1 MCEGLSLPKYAY
13 GQDGFSKKRMVSRLL
28 NNKQMRGFSTF
39 QATTVKATSI
49 YSFLSCL
56 LEAVAALGMVS
67 SRMQPSHITTV
78 VSHKEICRA
87 GGRFDPR
94 IEQMAKR
101 AEVSPEVH
109 DGHGSVYSLASY
121 SRIKYPETRQ

>member
-1 MCEGLSLPKYAY
+1 M
-13 GQDGFSKKRMVSRLL
+13 D
-28 NNKQMRGFSTF
+28 KQMGWLSTF

-87 GGRFDPR
+87 GGGFDPR
-94 IEQMAKR
+94 IEQMAER
-101 AEVSPEVH
+101 ADVH
-109 DGHGSVYSLASY
+109 EGHGSVYSLASY
-121 SRIKYPETRQ
+121 SRITFRRNRQ

>member
-1 MCEGLSLPKYAY
+1 
-13 GQDGFSKKRMVSRLL
+13 
-28 NNKQMRGFSTF
+28 
-39 QATTVKATSI
+39 
-49 YSFLSCL
+49 
-56 LEAVAALGMVS
+56 MVS
-67 SRMQPSHITTV
+67 SRRPPSHITTV

-101 AEVSPEVH
+101 ADVSPEVH
-109 DGHGSVYSLASY
+109 DGYGSVYSLASY